1 MKLKVSKLFLTNCL
15 KKWNKGGIFVEDKIK
30 PEDKWI
36 KPDDPLI
43 LEQLEWFKD
52 LKLGLMIHWGPYSQL
67 GIVESWA
74 LSDADAEWARKGLDW
89 EKDPAEFKRQ
99 YFELNK
105 TFNPIRF
112 QPEKWAE
119 LAQEGGFKY
128 LIFTTKHH
136 DGFCMWDTKYTDY
149 KITSPECPFHKHKY
163 ADICKNLFNAFRE
176 RGLAI
181 AAYFSKAD
189 WHSPYYWAKGMKQSN
204 FTNRGPTYNPLEY
217 PWLWEEF
224 VKFTHN
230 QIVELVS
237 KYGRIDILWLD
248 AGWVCPQNNQDIKM
262 DELVQKIRKIQPW
275 ILVVDRWVGGP
286 HENYLTPEQTIPE
299 RPILVPWES
308 CITMGTSFSYCYD
321 DNYKSVRELV
331 LILIEIVAK
340 GGNLALNV
348 GAQPDGRLPTPAIL
362 RMKELGKWLKKY
374 GEAIYST
381 RPCEP
386 YFTGEY
392 AFTKKD
398 DCIYCFKLYKSVQIE
413 EYMLIPFTGEKIVSV
428 ELIGHKENLY
438 FEQTDKGL
446 KIKMPA
452 DAYDNLDELYA
463 HVFKLKYK
471 R

>member
-1 MKLKVSKLFLTNCL
+1 MKLKLSKLFLINCL

-43 LEQLEWFKD
+43 LERLEWFKD

-74 LSDADAEWARKGLDW
+74 LSDADAEWSRKGLDW
-89 EKDPAEFKRQ
+89 EKDSAEFKRQ

-189 WHSPYYWAKGMKQSN
+189 WHSPYYWAKGMKRSN
-204 FTNRGPTYNPLEY
+204 FTNRGPTYDPLEY

-331 LILIEIVAK
+331 HILIEVVAK

-362 RMKELGKWLKKY
+362 KMKELGKWLKKY

-392 AFTKKD
+392 AFTKKN

-413 EYMLIPFTGEKIVSV
+413 EYMLIPFTGKKIVSV